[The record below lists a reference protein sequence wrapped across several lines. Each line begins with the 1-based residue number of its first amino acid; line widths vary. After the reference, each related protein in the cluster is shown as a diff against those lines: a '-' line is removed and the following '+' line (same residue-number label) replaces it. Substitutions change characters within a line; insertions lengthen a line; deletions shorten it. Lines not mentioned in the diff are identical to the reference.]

1 MIALAESTAPL
12 RPSPLFFQGQASVPL
27 VEAVTARV
35 LGLKDG
41 QIVQATVQSQG
52 EQMALMLRGRQI
64 GVPRAHGW
72 EVGQRLSFQVQGH
85 ADGSVTLQLLTG
97 SARAPFPL
105 ASPSAAPYAPTGT
118 VATPYAPDT
127 SPRTPASAAQA
138 AAPAP
143 ATSATSAT
151 PATTAIAA
159 IALAGMGGA
168 SAATSAPFAGFAGV
182 FSRLGS
188 LLYRAPGMPDVRQ
201 LFEPGDGLDAVLAK
215 ISSAPT
221 APSLAQGQ
229 VQNQAQLQ
237 AQLQTQWQAMRLNA
251 EQLTP
256 EAIRLAVMGAMGSET
271 SIGRIRSP
279 APLDPKQLLHQLLKA
294 LQDAGDEDSPEVQQ
308 LKRAL
313 GDLDAAQLGAVQA
326 QGNGA
331 MAWSVVLPFFNQ
343 APVELRFERQ
353 PQEAGQEPVYT
364 VNAHSKS
371 QDYGEL
377 WLKAD
382 LHGETALDLS
392 MWALRDS
399 VVALAQQGCEALK
412 QNLREV
418 GLSMRSFQAH
428 AGARPQSPATVQAQ
442 ALPGAVLDFRV

>member
-27 VEAVTARV
+27 VEAVTARA
-35 LGLKDG
+35 LDLKDG
-41 QIVQATVQSQG
+41 QIVQATVQPQG

-72 EVGQRLSFQVQGH
+72 EVGQRLSFQVQAH
-85 ADGSVTLQLLTG
+85 ADGSVSLQLLG
-97 SARAPFPL
+97 PGARAPFPL
-105 ASPSAAPYAPTGT
+105 ASPSA
-118 VATPYAPDT
+118 TPYAPEI
-127 SPRTPASAAQA
+127 SPRSPASAAQA
-138 AAPAP
+138 AAPAI
-143 ATSATSAT
+143 AT
-151 PATTAIAA
+151 PPTLATTAITA

-168 SAATSAPFAGFAGV
+168 SAATGAPFAGFAGV

-188 LLYRAPGMPDVRQ
+188 LLYRAPGMPDVRH
-201 LFEPGDGLDAVLAK
+201 LFEPGEGLDAVLAK
-215 ISSAPT
+215 ISSSPT
-221 APSLAQGQ
+221 ASAASSPQPGQ
-229 VQNQAQLQ
+229 VQNQAQLQGQLQVSLQ

-256 EAIRLAVMGAMGSET
+256 EAIRLAVLSAMGSET
-271 SIGRIRSP
+271 SMGRIRSP

-353 PQEAGQEPVYT
+353 AQEAGQEPVYT
-364 VNAHSKS
+364 VSAHSKS

-399 VVALAQQGCEALK
+399 VVALAQQGCEALRHS
-412 QNLREV
+412 LREV

-428 AGARPQSPATVQAQ
+428 AGARPQGPAAVQAQ

>member
-85 ADGSVTLQLLTG
+85 ADGSVTLQLLAG

-143 ATSATSAT
+143 AT
-151 PATTAIAA
+151 PATTAITA

-168 SAATSAPFAGFAGV
+168 SAATGAPFAGFAGV

-215 ISSAPT
+215 ISTAASASTVQP
-221 APSLAQGQ
+221 GQ

-308 LKRAL
+308 LNRAL

-428 AGARPQSPATVQAQ
+428 AGARPQSPAAVQAQ

>member
-85 ADGSVTLQLLTG
+85 ADGSVTLQLLAG

-138 AAPAP
+138 AAPA
-143 ATSATSAT
+143 SATSAT

-168 SAATSAPFAGFAGV
+168 SAATGAPFAGFAGV

-215 ISSAPT
+215 ISTAASASTVQP
-221 APSLAQGQ
+221 GQ

-294 LQDAGDEDSPEVQQ
+294 LQDAGDEDSSEVQQ

-326 QGNGA
+326 QGSGA

-428 AGARPQSPATVQAQ
+428 AGARPQSPAAVQAL

>member
-1 MIALAESTAPL
+1 VIALAESTAPL

-27 VEAVTARV
+27 VEAVTARA
-35 LGLKDG
+35 LDLKDG
-41 QIVQATVQSQG
+41 QIVQATVQPQG

-72 EVGQRLSFQVQGH
+72 EVGQRLSFQVQAH
-85 ADGSVTLQLLTG
+85 ADGSVSLQLLG
-97 SARAPFPL
+97 PGARAPFPL
-105 ASPSAAPYAPTGT
+105 ASPSAAPTVA
-118 VATPYAPDT
+118 VATPYAPDI
-127 SPRTPASAAQA
+127 SPRSPASAAQA
-138 AAPAP
+138 AAPAI
-143 ATSATSAT
+143 ATPHT
-151 PATTAIAA
+151 PATTAITA

-168 SAATSAPFAGFAGV
+168 SAATGAPFAGFAGV

-188 LLYRAPGMPDVRQ
+188 LLYRAPGMPDVRH
-201 LFEPGDGLDAVLAK
+201 LFEPGEGLDAVLAK
-215 ISSAPT
+215 ISSSPT
-221 APSLAQGQ
+221 ASAASSLQPGQ
-229 VQNQAQLQ
+229 VQNQ

-256 EAIRLAVMGAMGSET
+256 EAIRLAVLSAMGSET
-271 SIGRIRSP
+271 SMGRIRSP

-353 PQEAGQEPVYT
+353 AQEAGQEPVYT
-364 VNAHSKS
+364 VSAHSKS

-399 VVALAQQGCEALK
+399 VVALAQQGCEALRHS
-412 QNLREV
+412 LREV

-428 AGARPQSPATVQAQ
+428 AGARPQGPAAVQAQ

>member
-85 ADGSVTLQLLTG
+85 ADGSVTLQLLAG

-143 ATSATSAT
+143 AT
-151 PATTAIAA
+151 PATTAITA

-168 SAATSAPFAGFAGV
+168 SAATGAPFAGFAGV

-215 ISSAPT
+215 ISTAASASTVQP
-221 APSLAQGQ
+221 GQ

-326 QGNGA
+326 QGSGA

-428 AGARPQSPATVQAQ
+428 AGARPQSPAAVQAQ